1 MLRLSCKQGSSK
13 PVPGGRTVSNINI
26 KRTVENIRSGTN
38 VYTPVVELIVNGI
51 QAIKAVKPTGG
62 TVKVKVLRSDQ
73 AELGDAIAAVDGFVV
88 EDDGIGFDHCNRKSF
103 DTLYTDWKE
112 NDGGKGFGRFTCLKY
127 FDQLR
132 VESVFREGDALR
144 ERRFTM
150 GKATDI
156 IVNEKVSD
164 TSKTATGSII
174 TISGIRTV
182 KFPEKGLD
190 VIARVLVERLL
201 PYFIDPNSKCPRIEV
216 IDGADGQRRILNDY
230 LVSDDRQII
239 ELKVP
244 ASQIILP
251 GRAGDETFDVRVFKL
266 YAPKTAKS
274 KISLVA
280 HRREVTDTTLQSY
293 IPEFAT
299 EFYDKAEGD
308 ASGRDRNYIIKAYV
322 FGAYLDTNV
331 SLERGTFD
339 FQKEN
344 DLIFGISQNQIEA
357 AAAEIAQQTVGNEIS
372 ERKERKAARI
382 KDYIETSAPWHRGM
396 SERVDFSRLPMSPTD
411 EAIELHLQASKF
423 EMEKTARAAVRDIL
437 TSSDPDALKDK
448 AAKVVDIISQTNRN
462 DLIHYVSLRKC
473 VLDLFAKALEKD
485 AAGRYKSEGAVHDII
500 IPRRTD
506 TDELDYANH
515 NLWVLDERL
524 NFAAYASS
532 EMPLR
537 GKGRKGDRTD
547 VTFFNRPVVFR
558 GDNEPSNPVTIF
570 EFKKPQRDDFANPSS
585 KEDPVEQIKRY
596 VNQIR
601 DGKCLLP
608 NGRTIR
614 VSDNTPFYGYV
625 VCDLTPKVKDW
636 LYRTKNFTEMPDG
649 LGWFEWFGN
658 IRLYIEVLSWDKV
671 LADAVMRNKIFF
683 QKLGI

>member
-423 EMEKTARAAVRDIL
+423 EME
-437 TSSDPDALKDK
+437 
-448 AAKVVDIISQTNRN
+448 
-462 DLIHYVSLRKC
+462 
-473 VLDLFAKALEKD
+473 
-485 AAGRYKSEGAVHDII
+485 
-500 IPRRTD
+500 
-506 TDELDYANH
+506 
-515 NLWVLDERL
+515 
-524 NFAAYASS
+524 
-532 EMPLR
+532 
-537 GKGRKGDRTD
+537 
-547 VTFFNRPVVFR
+547 
-558 GDNEPSNPVTIF
+558 
-570 EFKKPQRDDFANPSS
+570 
-585 KEDPVEQIKRY
+585 
-596 VNQIR
+596 
-601 DGKCLLP
+601 
-608 NGRTIR
+608 
-614 VSDNTPFYGYV
+614 
-625 VCDLTPKVKDW
+625 
-636 LYRTKNFTEMPDG
+636 
-649 LGWFEWFGN
+649 
-658 IRLYIEVLSWDKV
+658 
-671 LADAVMRNKIFF
+671 
-683 QKLGI
+683 